1 MFLDTMRINIK
12 AECNDVGI
20 LNDLIDSVKESK
32 SSVEFLIERI
42 EKQEELIIK
51 LVDNLTFNTNM
62 VMENKE

>member
-1 MFLDTMRINIK
+1 MNLDTMKINIK

-20 LNDLIDSVKESK
+20 LNDLIDSVKASK

-51 LVDNLTFNTNM
+51 LVDNLTFSTNM

>member
-20 LNDLIDSVKESK
+20 LNDLIDSVKASK

-51 LVDNLTFNTNM
+51 LVDNLTFNTNT

>member
-1 MFLDTMRINIK
+1 MNLDTMKINIK

-20 LNDLIDSVKESK
+20 LNDLIDSVKASK

-42 EKQEELIIK
+42 EKQEKLIIK
-51 LVDNLTFNTNM
+51 LVDNLTFSTNM